1 MVSFFTDRAPGPTR
15 QRKLKTRRCN
25 LTERAGRPTYQTKRK
40 MKMRRWGSTVDS
52 PEEEEDKYIR
62 GEGGGGGALGFS
74 QRRTHQKKIKLDNRL
89 LRPTHQKKR
98 NMKTEHWGF
107 HKENS
112 KADSPKRDDGVLRL
126 THQRQIKNE
135 TIGFYGWHTRE
146 R

>member
-1 MVSFFTDRAPGPTR
+1 
-15 QRKLKTRRCN
+15 
-25 LTERAGRPTYQTKRK
+25 
-40 MKMRRWGSTVDS
+40 MRRWGSTVDS

-62 GEGGGGGALGFS
+62 GEGGGGTWVFTKTDS
-74 QRRTHQKKIKLDNRL
+74 SKKIKLDNRL

-135 TIGFYGWHTRE
+135 TIGFYG
-146 R
+146 